1 MSLRFNSVS
10 SLRTQGPIRRAD
22 RVGRCCCGYGSPP
35 ARGRP
40 LVSGGRGNQY
50 LCRPY
55 GRRDPYAVP
64 LVLEMLLN
72 VFGAKLLPVVMGPRL
87 RGGDGGGWLSRQSIS
102 MSSLRTQGPI
112 RRAARVGDA
121 VECLWRKTTPCG
133 YGSPPARGRPLVSG
147 VKANCFNRHCERSEA
162 IHREAKQKAGL
173 LRCARNDG
181 GRSVTHV
188 RVLAARMRP
197 RCARISAVP
206 MGRAWGMPGADAPAA
221 SHAK

>member
-1 MSLRFNSVS
+1 MPLSRSKRSIRYADSQPSLLVRCC
-10 SLRTQGPIRRAD
+10 
-22 RVGRCCCGYGSPP
+22 RVGRLINVFALQLGVVP
-35 ARGRP
+35 ADAGTHTP
-40 LVSGGRGNQY
+40 
-50 LCRPY
+50 CRSCW
-55 GRRDPYAVP
+55 
-64 LVLEMLLN
+64 EMLL
-72 VFGAKLLPVVMGPRL
+72 
-87 RGGDGGGWLSRQSIS
+87 WLWVPACAGTTAGEWRSRQPIS